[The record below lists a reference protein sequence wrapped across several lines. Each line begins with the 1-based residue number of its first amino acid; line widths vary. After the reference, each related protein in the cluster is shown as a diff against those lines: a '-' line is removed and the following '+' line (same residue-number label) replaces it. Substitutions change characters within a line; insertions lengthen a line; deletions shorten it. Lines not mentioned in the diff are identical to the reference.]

1 MTYAKSKTKFNTFN
15 TFNNVD
21 KLEGIDLVK
30 NERMRQ
36 ITEEGYSCT
45 HDDQEIAHQLS
56 NAAIVYATPAPL
68 RHEIMHKWPWDIKHF
83 KPDSTATI
91 DGRIRELTKAGA
103 LICAEIDRLIR
114 AKERVEG

>member
-1 MTYAKSKTKFNTFN
+1 MEIKSI
-15 TFNNVD
+15 
-21 KLEGIDLVK
+21 ELVK
-30 NERMRQ
+30 NERIRQ
-36 ITEEGYSCT
+36 ITDEGDSWRF
-45 HDDQEIAHQLS
+45 DDQYTTHQLS

-68 RHEIMHKWPWDIKHF
+68 RYEIMHKWPWDEKYF
-83 KPDSTATI
+83 KPDRTYTY

>member
-1 MTYAKSKTKFNTFN
+1 M
-15 TFNNVD
+15 D

-30 NERMRQ
+30 NERTRQ
-36 ITEEGYSCT
+36 IAEEGYSCI
-45 HDDQEIAHQLS
+45 HDDQETAHQLS

-68 RHEIMHKWPWDIKHF
+68 RHEIMHKWPWDIKYF

-114 AKERVEG
+114 AKERVEGEL

>member
-1 MTYAKSKTKFNTFN
+1 MEIKSI
-15 TFNNVD
+15 
-21 KLEGIDLVK
+21 ELVK
-30 NERMRQ
+30 KERIRQ
-36 ITEEGYSCT
+36 ITDEGYSWRL
-45 HDDQEIAHQLS
+45 DDRYTTHQLS

-68 RHEIMHKWPWDIKHF
+68 RYERMHKWPWYEKYF
-83 KPDSTATI
+83 KPDRTYTY